1 MKVPFLDVKQ
11 SYLSLKAQTDA
22 AIERVLSGGVYI
34 QGKEVELF
42 EDTWA
47 SYCDAKFAIGVANG
61 LDAIFLAL
69 LALNVGKGD
78 EVIVPA
84 NTYIGTWLAV
94 SRTGASIKPVPA
106 HENTYNLNEEL
117 LCRAITR
124 KTKAII
130 PVHLYGQP
138 ANLDPILDLA
148 RRKNIFVIEDAAQ
161 AHGAKYKNS
170 VIGSKSDAV
179 AWSFYPSKN
188 LGAFGDAGA
197 VTTNNE
203 KLANNIRL
211 FGNYGSIK
219 KNQHKVLGYNSRL
232 DPLQAAVLRLK
243 LGFLDEWNLRR
254 QKVAKFYLEELHSHN
269 LILPKVP
276 SWQESVWHIFAIRL
290 KRRDELKKYLAENGV
305 QTMIHYPTPPHE
317 QAAYENI
324 SFRREDV
331 ELASLIS
338 NELLSLPM
346 GPHLSD
352 TGKNKVVDQNLL
364 VV

>member
-1 MKVPFLDVKQ
+1 M
-11 SYLSLKAQTDA
+11 
-22 AIERVLSGGVYI
+22 
-34 QGKEVELF
+34 
-42 EDTWA
+42 
-47 SYCDAKFAIGVANG
+47 
-61 LDAIFLAL
+61 
-69 LALNVGKGD
+69 GKGD

-243 LGFLDEWNLRR
+243 LGFLT
-254 QKVAKFYLEELHSHN
+254 SG
-269 LILPKVP
+269 I
-276 SWQESVWHIFAIRL
+276 
-290 KRRDELKKYLAENGV
+290 
-305 QTMIHYPTPPHE
+305 
-317 QAAYENI
+317 
-324 SFRREDV
+324 
-331 ELASLIS
+331 
-338 NELLSLPM
+338 
-346 GPHLSD
+346 
-352 TGKNKVVDQNLL
+352 
-364 VV
+364 